1 MTIRGA
7 LMYGNALPRAPSSQ
21 IGTGLGT
28 GSSVG
33 TTSFIPPDLLT
44 QVTGQEHVI
53 EGIRI
58 VFHMVPGTE
67 APAEINFHFPDS
79 RTHCIP
85 ATATKCLHNIVT
97 LRGAQVCDAQAWSG
111 YLDEAIVMFGC
122 DSDVL
127 IGSHN

>member
-44 QVTGQEHVI
+44 QVTGQEHV
-53 EGIRI
+53 
-58 VFHMVPGTE
+58 V
-67 APAEINFHFPDS
+67 A
-79 RTHCIP
+79 
-85 ATATKCLHNIVT
+85 L
-97 LRGAQVCDAQAWSG
+97 CDAVQEVQSPADAVIDLLEDLRTW
-111 YLDEAIVMFGC
+111 
-122 DSDVL
+122 VL
-127 IGSHN
+127 IEVPLTVVLESGRRLRLRQV